1 MRNYSEVK
9 QGNLL
14 VILSSKQVIW
24 GLKFFIQPDREGS
37 RRNPCNDL
45 FPSVAAPDQT
55 Q

>member
-24 GLKFFIQPDREGS
+24 GLKFFIQPDRRG
-37 RRNPCNDL
+37 RTGTPVTIFFL
-45 FPSVAAPDQT
+45 Q
-55 Q
+55 